1 MDFIRSPRRPT
12 AVVSVG
18 HLDTQLYW
26 QTIFPSGCE
35 QNSTFPVQRSSR
47 CTPIDDETICHL
59 KSIAN
64 EIAMSTV
71 ATITVTGIRKFIT
84 QICPRRLGYLLAAIM
99 RAIPAMLTATCIAIL
114 SLQFQTRRDVR
125 RPWRS
130 TKLIRPMN
138 RSSAA
143 SWTRHHRS

>member
-1 MDFIRSPRRPT
+1 MIAAKHSTIPIQNIGEWWIRRQSRGRTVDFIRSPRRPT

-84 QICPRRLGYLLAAIM
+84 QICPAA
-99 RAIPAMLTATCIAIL
+99 
-114 SLQFQTRRDVR
+114 
-125 RPWRS
+125 
-130 TKLIRPMN
+130 
-138 RSSAA
+138 
-143 SWTRHHRS
+143 